1 MILSEWYVHW
11 LWLGNVSICGNP
23 MHWLHIGVGLRE
35 AVHLIF
41 WIVGYLAHSTMQ
53 HPCVAQISDQSEVQ
67 LYPHILRESQV
78 WGEIEQIR
86 GIWGIFTCKAFFF
99 FLWNIFPF
107 GLCELCAAHQSYP
120 TLHDPSRP
128 VSRNAQ
134 FDVCVKIDLYD
145 NDTIFPPFIVQ
156 GFYRYFSGKAHSA
169 WVNVILG

>member
-1 MILSEWYVHW
+1 MILSDWYVHW

-41 WIVGYLAHSTMQ
+41 WILGYLVHSTMQ

-99 FLWNIFPF
+99 PMEHISIWPMRVVRSASKLPHAARPQSTRVSKRAVWR
-107 GLCELCAAHQSYP
+107 LCQDRSSL
-120 TLHDPSRP
+120 R
-128 VSRNAQ
+128 
-134 FDVCVKIDLYD
+134 
-145 NDTIFPPFIVQ
+145 
-156 GFYRYFSGKAHSA
+156 
-169 WVNVILG
+169 

>member
-23 MHWLHIGVGLRE
+23 IHWLHIGVGLRE

-99 FLWNIFPF
+99 SYGTYFHLAYAS
-107 GLCELCAAHQSYP
+107 CAQRIKATP
-120 TLHDPSRP
+120 RCTTPVDPCLETRSLTF
-128 VSRNAQ
+128 VSRSIFTITTQ
-134 FDVCVKIDLYD
+134 FSL
-145 NDTIFPPFIVQ
+145 
-156 GFYRYFSGKAHSA
+156 
-169 WVNVILG
+169 LL